1 MAVEENRVSIVAWP
15 EGQSAA
21 LRHSFDAEAS
31 CPVTVTFAPQPAH
44 VVVSS
49 SAQQPVHVDMAMQ
62 LTAQRPIPVCISLC
76 EPICARSDYTVGI
89 QIFGNP
95 FASIDVR
102 GTTRLGPCKEEPPT
116 GVEVCLDFQRLKEGQ
131 SIPQPVVVDGVTF
144 SPIGDP
150 LRTITFGDPAG
161 TVKLGFPP
169 SGVRITFSGPVNDV
183 RLSVLNYAGQTID
196 FAAFSGTTLL
206 TRFSETIINS
216 VKEVSIAQVG
226 ITSVEVSGGNHE
238 SGLVRVCY
246 TAIQSAAPAPRG

>member
-1 MAVEENRVSIVAWP
+1 MAAEENHVSIVAWP
-15 EGQSAA
+15 EGQAAA
-21 LRHSFDAEAS
+21 LRHSFDAEES

-102 GTTRLGPCKEEPPT
+102 GTTRLGPCKDEPPA
-116 GVEVCLDFQRLKEGQ
+116 GVEVCVDFQRLKEGQ
-131 SIPQPVVVDGVTF
+131 TFAQPVVVDGVTF
-144 SPIGDP
+144 SPIGEP
-150 LRTITFGDPAG
+150 LRSITFGDPPG

-169 SGVRITFSGPVNDV
+169 SGVRIGFAAPVNNV
-183 RLSVLNYAGQTID
+183 RLSVLNYAGQTVD
-196 FAAFSGTTLL
+196 FAAFSGNTLL
-206 TRFSETIINS
+206 TKFSETIINA
-216 VKEVSIAQVG
+216 VKEVTFAQVG
-226 ITSVEVSGGNHE
+226 ITSIEVSGGNNE
-238 SGLVRVCY
+238 SGLTRACY
-246 TAIQSAAPAPRG
+246 TKIPSPTLAVRG

>member
-1 MAVEENRVSIVAWP
+1 MAAEETRVSILSWP
-15 EGQSAA
+15 EGQAAA
-21 LRHSFDAEAS
+21 LRHTFAPDES

-62 LTAQRPIPVCISLC
+62 LTAQRPVPVCISLC

-89 QIFGNP
+89 SIFGNP

-102 GTTRLGPCKEEPPT
+102 GTTRLGPCSDEPPT
-116 GVEVCLDFQRLKEGQ
+116 GVQTCLDFQRLKESQ
-131 SIPQPVVVDGVTF
+131 TFPQPVVVDGVTF
-144 SPIGDP
+144 SPIQDP

-169 SGVRITFSGPVNDV
+169 SGVRIGFASPVNDV
-183 RLSVLNYAGQTID
+183 RLTVLNYAGQTIH
-196 FAAFSGTTLL
+196 FAAYSGTTVL
-206 TRFSETIINS
+206 TQFSETIINA

-226 ITSVEVSGGNHE
+226 ITTVEVSGGNHE

-246 TAIQSAAPAPRG
+246 TTIKNATPAVRG

>member
-1 MAVEENRVSIVAWP
+1 MAAEENRVSIVAWP

-21 LRHSFDAEAS
+21 LRHSFDAES
-31 CPVTVTFAPQPAH
+31 PCPVTVSFAPQPAQ

-49 SAQQPVHVDMAMQ
+49 SAQQPVHVEMAMQ
-62 LTAQRPIPVCISLC
+62 LVAQRPIPVCISLC
-76 EPICARSDYTVGI
+76 EPICARSDYSVGI

-102 GTTRLGPCKEEPPT
+102 GTTRLGPCKDEPPT

-131 SIPQPVVVDGVTF
+131 SFAQPVVVDGVTF

-150 LRTITFGDPAG
+150 LRTITFGDPVG

-169 SGVRITFSGPVNDV
+169 SGVRIGFSAPVNDA
-183 RLSVLNYAGQTID
+183 RLTVLNYAGQSID
-196 FAAFSGTTLL
+196 FAAFSGSTLL
-206 TRFSETIINS
+206 TRFSETIVNS
-216 VKEVSIAQVG
+216 VKEVSIAQSG
-226 ITSVEVSGGNHE
+226 ITSIEVSGGNHE

-246 TAIQSAAPAPRG
+246 TAVRGAPPAPRG